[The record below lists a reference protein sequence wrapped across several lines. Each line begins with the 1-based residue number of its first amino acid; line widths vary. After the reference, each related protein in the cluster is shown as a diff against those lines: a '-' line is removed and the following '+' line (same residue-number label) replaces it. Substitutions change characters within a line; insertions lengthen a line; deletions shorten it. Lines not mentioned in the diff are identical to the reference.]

1 MKKGKK
7 LLSLIL
13 ALAMLCGLVQIPV
26 SAVGTER
33 PEQLKLTGIMPITG
47 DVLSGTNLSTNTAW
61 YDKGMLIFFNQAT
74 SIQRL
79 VVRGRIVVVD
89 ENNNVVTYNGTKL
102 VWQTGNRYSW
112 MPSGTNNL
120 YGLYGHFL
128 TLSSNVK
135 INNKTYD
142 TWTLIAKLLT
152 ETPEL
157 SGYKLQFR
165 LTDNNSGINGYVD
178 TVQVDNT
185 TSSEYLVA
193 NLAVA
198 SGDVPTT
205 GGNYDCASIDF
216 GVAIPATDDRA
227 AYVQPTSIVTLDR
240 VTMNTNTDMTLTFSQ
255 AVTID
260 TARNT
265 AVLEIVKAN
274 GEVQTT
280 TYPVTL
286 TAGNAQTVSAS
297 LATTQWTTVRT
308 ALANAGA
315 GSYVR
320 FKMTETNIEPT
331 RGELYSNYAVDTV
344 WSTAA
349 STPLRANNTTAS
361 ATTAD
366 YVLCPVTAEIPEVLS
381 AVLQDAD
388 ADTVQVLVTFNK
400 PVTVNA
406 RNNDVWLRFS
416 SFSNGAGQL
425 QMTNKEYI
433 NGHSVEDHTYSNQIL
448 FSFANP
454 NKPINGNVGILF
466 AEYNYHSGSHED
478 YHLDGCVIADEN
490 GIGLL
495 PTNITSPCNNNNC
508 TAQRVSLSYT
518 KATLAEQAQAIT
530 SVSRVDATHV
540 SVKFPMNVTNIDITK
555 AITLGN
561 CSVTAVEGNADTWT
575 FTLDR
580 ALTAAD
586 TVLTIPANAVTTGYN
601 GTVVAKEMTATL
613 PFADQVQAGGTVT
626 LTEDL
631 TVEELAVAEG
641 VTLDLNGHVLTAQ
654 TIVSHGNVIN
664 SQSSGGIKIGKNVA
678 DDNKLMLHADNEQL
692 ALYDAEF
699 GGYRFFSVTAGHLE
713 KERADSVVFGIQ
725 LTASAQAMELL
736 LHEDNADVTLQTVFT
751 LTVDGEEREIPPY
764 FYQAELLAEYLQTV
778 QSGAAG
784 NWAITLQV
792 YGFEATAHNSI
803 VLTAMPTLVS
813 ATGVTVTP
821 GAAGVHTYTYTK

>member
-7 LLSLIL
+7 LVSLL
-13 ALAMLCGLVQIPV
+13 LVLLMVCALPFSVHAADSPTTFDRV
-26 SAVGTER
+26 
-33 PEQLKLTGIMPITG
+33 
-47 DVLSGTNLSTNTAW
+47 VLS
-61 YDKGMLIFFNQAT
+61 KK
-74 SIQRL
+74 
-79 VVRGRIVVVD
+79 VV
-89 ENNNVVTYNGTKL
+89 NN
-102 VWQTGNRYSW
+102 
-112 MPSGTNNL
+112 
-120 YGLYGHFL
+120 
-128 TLSSNVK
+128 
-135 INNKTYD
+135 
-142 TWTLIAKLLT
+142 
-152 ETPEL
+152 
-157 SGYKLQFR
+157 
-165 LTDNNSGINGYVD
+165 NGYVD
-178 TVQVDNT
+178 FYVTMFFSDYVHINNAGKIFFTYYYNPNT
-185 TSSEYLVA
+185 GHSHFWQESLVA
-193 NLAVA
+193 NSVTYQDTQV
-198 SGDVPTT
+198 GDDGLTYGKNVT
-205 GGNYDCASIDF
+205 GKFS
-216 GVAIPATDDRA
+216 VRP
-227 AYVQPTSIVTLDR
+227 AYVTKMDASLLADSANSWGVRITEYGFYANDGLVSPDVIADINGNGIKNHFHVNNNSDIAWQDLQGFTSLEKILLVGEHTASNGYKDFYVKMIFSDYVHINLPGK
-240 VTMNTNTDMTLTFSQ
+240 VFFTYCYAPNTGDSFFWQESLVSNSITYEDTQVGADGLTYGKSVIGKFSVRPNYVSRMEDSLAADASYSYGVRFTEYDYYANDGVVSPSVVQDMYGRGIQS
-255 AVTID
+255 TIHVNNSSDIAWCD
-260 TARNT
+260 TVAMPHVVS
-265 AVLEIVKAN
+265 A
-274 GEVQTT
+274 EVQ
-280 TYPVTL
+280 
-286 TAGNAQTVSAS
+286 N
-297 LATTQWTTVRT
+297 
-308 ALANAGA
+308 ANAA
-315 GSYVR
+315 
-320 FKMTETNIEPT
+320 T
-331 RGELYSNYAVDTV
+331 VDM
-344 WSTAA
+344 
-349 STPLRANNTTAS
+349 
-361 ATTAD
+361 
-366 YVLCPVTAEIPEVLS
+366 
-381 AVLQDAD
+381 
-388 ADTVQVLVTFNK
+388 LVTFSK
-400 PVTVNA
+400 PVSMPCTNYW
-406 RNNDVWLRFS
+406 DVMMRFTS
-416 SFSNGAGQL
+416 ATNG
-425 QMTNKEYI
+425 TNQQRMQKRTYI
-433 NGHSVEDHTYSNQIL
+433 NPQTIDGKTYSDKIMITFNAGSQPL
-448 FSFANP
+448 A
-454 NKPINGNVGILF
+454 GNVGIVF
-466 AEYNYHSGSHED
+466 AEYNHHDNQHGND
-478 YHLDGCVIADEN
+478 YQISSNVAFDVNGTGLAPTELTVCTNASTGCSNA
-490 GIGLL
+490 
-495 PTNITSPCNNNNC
+495 
-508 TAQRVSLSYT
+508 RVALAYV

-561 CSVTAVEGNADTWT
+561 CPVTAVEGNADTWT

-736 LHEDNADVTLQTVFT
+736 LHEDNADVKLQTVFT